1 MTIVTRTMMT
11 TITNRGGAT
20 AMRRL
25 VGAALLASAL
35 VGAAL
40 AAASVEAHAG
50 YERSEPADGAVLAE
64 SPPRV
69 EVWFSQELRR
79 AGGLPTLEVVNFAGD
94 VLSDPAV
101 LDDDDRTHV
110 YAALPPS
117 LPNGRY
123 TVIWHTL
130 SDEDDEEA
138 RGAFHFYVGE
148 GPGTASKIVLTPAPT
163 PTPAPPPP
171 PNDADGGWP
180 AWVIALV
187 GAFGGGVVVGA
198 VVLFAVRR
206 AGR

>member
-1 MTIVTRTMMT
+1 MT
-11 TITNRGGAT
+11 TVTNRGGAT

-25 VGAALLASAL
+25 VGAALLALAL

-79 AGGLPTLEVVNFAGD
+79 GGGLPTLEVVNFGGD
-94 VLSDPAV
+94 VLSDPSV

-123 TVIWHTL
+123 TVIWRNL
-130 SDEDDEEA
+130 SDEDDDEA
-138 RGAFHFYVGE
+138 RGRLPLLRGRR
-148 GPGTASKIVLTPAPT
+148 PGHRIRDRVDTSTHRAAHAASLP
-163 PTPAPPPP
+163 
-171 PNDADGGWP
+171 
-180 AWVIALV
+180 
-187 GAFGGGVVVGA
+187 
-198 VVLFAVRR
+198 RR
-206 AGR
+206 

>member
-1 MTIVTRTMMT
+1 MT
-11 TITNRGGAT
+11 TVTNRGGAT

-25 VGAALLASAL
+25 VGAALLALAL
-35 VGAAL
+35 AGAAL

-50 YERSEPADGAVLAE
+50 YERSEPADGAVLAA

-79 AGGLPTLEVVNFAGD
+79 ASGLPTLEVVNFGGD

-123 TVIWHTL
+123 TVIWRNL
-130 SDEDDEEA
+130 SDEDDDEA

-148 GPGTASKIVLTPAPT
+148 GPGHRVRDRVDASTHRATHCRSSAPT
-163 PTPAPPPP
+163 P
-171 PNDADGGWP
+171 DADGGWP